1 MKLVRFVSP
10 GSEEPK
16 FGGVIGS
23 HVVAFSVLQEK
34 SDMSFSFLTDSR
46 AYLAH
51 LPESEHAA
59 RTLLDW
65 GEQHLQEL
73 GSDEVFDLDDV
84 NLLAPVDVVAL
95 FDFGLTPN
103 HLRNSLE
110 TLLKYEKGNPKTEPI
125 LQAIAKSLLSNRSE
139 KPTTMPEPLPYY
151 KCNMNSIVGD
161 RQTVPWPYYTAR
173 LDIEPELAVIY
184 GNTRQPVAGY
194 CIFNDVSARDVQ
206 AR

>member
-110 TLLKYEKGNPKTEPI
+110 TLLKYEKGNPKTELI

-139 KPTTMPEPLPYY
+139 KLNRPGFTGE
-151 KCNMNSIVGD
+151 
-161 RQTVPWPYYTAR
+161 
-173 LDIEPELAVIY
+173 
-184 GNTRQPVAGY
+184 
-194 CIFNDVSARDVQ
+194 
-206 AR
+206 